1 MNASEYPH
9 YSMVIEWDPH
19 DEIFVV
25 SVPELPGCI
34 THGSTY
40 EEAIA
45 QGRDAIEGWIEIAR
59 ERGEQLPEPRTF
71 RIDRSG
77 VAA

>member
-1 MNASEYPH
+1 MSTVEYPH
-9 YSMVIEWDPH
+9 YSMVIEWDPR

-45 QGRDAIEGWIEIAR
+45 QGRDAIEGWVEIAR
-59 ERGEQLPEPRTF
+59 QRDEQLPEPRTF
-71 RIDRSG
+71 RENRRE